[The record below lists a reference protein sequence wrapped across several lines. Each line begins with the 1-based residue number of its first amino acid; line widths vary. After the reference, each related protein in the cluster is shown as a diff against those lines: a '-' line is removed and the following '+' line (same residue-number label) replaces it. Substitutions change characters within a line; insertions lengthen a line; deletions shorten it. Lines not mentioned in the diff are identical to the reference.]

1 MANIIITITIETWIV
16 WTGCFEIC
24 NAFNYFLTEDYRY
37 LFSFSFIAFHKKR
50 NALEMVLYCTCCLV
64 VFSFINMLS
73 FLFFF
78 LRLSSIYFVIIY
90 FILLFWTPIANYS
103 FSLNSSRFL
112 IISNWFFSPELYSI
126 QTFSCFFYL
135 FFLLLILCLL
145 KLFWSLISWVCFL
158 LPTSFW
164 VISLILQTNCPYCTF
179 KWSLPHNTMYVIVYA
194 ASLNYL
200 RLPTYLCQY
209 FI

>member
-135 FFLLLILCLL
+135 FFSSSHFMPSEVVLKFNLLGMFPSPYIILSDLFDSPNELSLL
-145 KLFWSLISWVCFL
+145 HLQVKL
-158 LPTSFW
+158 
-164 VISLILQTNCPYCTF
+164 
-179 KWSLPHNTMYVIVYA
+179 
-194 ASLNYL
+194 AS
-200 RLPTYLCQY
+200 
-209 FI
+209 

>member
-78 LRLSSIYFVIIY
+78 LASFLHLLCYNIFHTFVLDAY
-90 FILLFWTPIANYS
+90 CKLFIF
-103 FSLNSSRFL
+103 
-112 IISNWFFSPELYSI
+112 PELFSI
-126 QTFSCFFYL
+126 SYHFQL
-135 FFLLLILCLL
+135 IFLAGII
-145 KLFWSLISWVCFL
+145 FHPNV
-158 LPTSFW
+158 
-164 VISLILQTNCPYCTF
+164 
-179 KWSLPHNTMYVIVYA
+179 
-194 ASLNYL
+194 
-200 RLPTYLCQY
+200 
-209 FI
+209 